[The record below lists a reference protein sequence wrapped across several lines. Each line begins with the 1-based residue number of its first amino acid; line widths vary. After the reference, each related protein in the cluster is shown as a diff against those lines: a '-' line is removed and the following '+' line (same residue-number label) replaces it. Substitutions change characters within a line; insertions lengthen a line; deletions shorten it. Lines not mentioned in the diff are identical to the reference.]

1 MIGLD
6 FFEAFMS
13 KKEYFLFGD
22 IEKLKASVESLA
34 KINGYL
40 FTQLHEHPNRTDKGD
55 FLRDLY
61 HPLKEL
67 YESISPSYQ
76 KIVNLNHAIDGAR
89 NQMVKDILQAITS
102 SNPNSSTDLL
112 TKLNT
117 VLSKYEIIGIDSTG
131 PGGSDDEDNLP
142 F

>member
-1 MIGLD
+1 
-6 FFEAFMS
+6 MS

-22 IEKLKASVESLA
+22 KETIDKSVESLA
-34 KINGYL
+34 KINGYIFGRL
-40 FTQLHEHPNRTDKGD
+40 NNGSRETDEHI

-61 HPLKEL
+61 YPLNEL
-67 YESISPSYQ
+67 HKSISPSHQ

-89 NQMVKDILQAITS
+89 NKMVNEILQAITS
-102 SNPNSSTDLL
+102 SDPNSSTDLL
-112 TKLNT
+112 TKLNN